1 MLLFTGFSPGWEIC
15 ASKGLGNSILDA
27 MSESQR
33 DTAGLK
39 IPTEAVASKSKYL
52 KEKLAKLRSEMRRSE
67 AYEKQ
72 MFARP
77 DQ

>member
-1 MLLFTGFSPGWEIC
+1 M
-15 ASKGLGNSILDA
+15 DA
-27 MSESQR
+27 MSESQL